1 MLIMTYYEKIIFLTV
16 TINALACFLFL
27 YFNIKLQDND
37 KRYLNS
43 FFTKLKRHISN
54 RKRPVLARLPPLLG
68 SSLEP
73 AKKGKFEL
81 KSL

>member
-43 FFTKLKRHISN
+43 FFTKLKRHISFVN
-54 RKRPVLARLPPLLG
+54 
-68 SSLEP
+68 ST
-73 AKKGKFEL
+73 KKCFYKQLTCNGK
-81 KSL
+81 